1 MNGNLFGVVLL
12 FLAMAIVSKLMALPK
27 IHKLNKQLMEI
38 KRSGPVSSVGM
49 ARNWRGN
56 RAYVLVTDLQGN
68 IVCGYQ
74 TSGNSVF
81 SGFREDRELKETN
94 YLEIIEN
101 LSQKKKLTRLEQAK
115 QMAAEYLE
123 DGLKQQGEV

>member
-12 FLAMAIVSKLMALPK
+12 FLAMAIVSKLMALPQ

-49 ARNWRGN
+49 ARHWRGN

-74 TSGNSVF
+74 TSGNSGCF
-81 SGFREDRELKETN
+81 PDSGKTGN
-94 YLEIIEN
+94 
-101 LSQKKKLTRLEQAK
+101 SKKPTIWRL
-115 QMAAEYLE
+115 
-123 DGLKQQGEV
+123 

>member
-12 FLAMAIVSKLMALPK
+12 FLAMAIVSKLMALPQ

-49 ARNWRGN
+49 ARHCRGN

>member
-12 FLAMAIVSKLMALPK
+12 FLAMAIVSKLMALPQ
-27 IHKLNKQLMEI
+27 IHKMNKQLMEI

-49 ARNWRGN
+49 ARHWRGN

-123 DGLKQQGEV
+123 DGLKKQGEV

>member
-12 FLAMAIVSKLMALPK
+12 FLAMAIVSKLMALPQ

-49 ARNWRGN
+49 ARHWRGN

-74 TSGNSVF
+74 PSGNSVF

>member
-12 FLAMAIVSKLMALPK
+12 FLAMAIVSKLMALPQ

-38 KRSGPVSSVGM
+38 KRSGPVSSVGV
-49 ARNWRGN
+49 ARHWRGN

>member
-12 FLAMAIVSKLMALPK
+12 FLAMAIVSKLMALPQ

-49 ARNWRGN
+49 ARHWRGN

-68 IVCGYQ
+68 IVCGIRQ
-74 TSGNSVF
+74 AAIRCFPDSGKTGNS
-81 SGFREDRELKETN
+81 
-94 YLEIIEN
+94 
-101 LSQKKKLTRLEQAK
+101 KKPTIWRL
-115 QMAAEYLE
+115 
-123 DGLKQQGEV
+123 

>member
-1 MNGNLFGVVLL
+1 
-12 FLAMAIVSKLMALPK
+12 MAIVSKLMALPQ

-49 ARNWRGN
+49 ARHWRGN

>member
-12 FLAMAIVSKLMALPK
+12 FLAMAIVSKLMALPQ

-38 KRSGPVSSVGM
+38 KRSGPVSSGGM
-49 ARNWRGN
+49 ARHWRGN

>member
-12 FLAMAIVSKLMALPK
+12 FLAMAIVSKLMALPQ

-49 ARNWRGN
+49 ARHWRGN
-56 RAYVLVTDLQGN
+56 RAYVLVTDLQEN

>member
-12 FLAMAIVSKLMALPK
+12 FLAMAIVSKMMALPQ

-49 ARNWRGN
+49 ARHWRGN

>member
-12 FLAMAIVSKLMALPK
+12 FLAMAIVSKLMALPQ

-49 ARNWRGN
+49 ARHWRGN

-115 QMAAEYLE
+115 QMAAAYLE